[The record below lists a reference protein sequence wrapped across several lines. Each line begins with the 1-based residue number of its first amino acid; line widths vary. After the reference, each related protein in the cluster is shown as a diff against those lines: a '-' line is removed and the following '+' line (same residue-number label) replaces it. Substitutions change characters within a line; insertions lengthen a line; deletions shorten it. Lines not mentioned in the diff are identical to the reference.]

1 MQTWNTKTRV
11 FLLGLAFGLIAMF
24 SSFGYYLIK
33 KLVEDQTVGVMDSIY
48 WTIVT
53 LTTLGA
59 YPEDVALTSAIGKL
73 FTVGIVLTGVLIIF
87 LGVPLTAAPWLE
99 RKFRGFLEPKRAP
112 VPEKEHVV
120 LVEYS
125 DVGKQVIEEL
135 KMHEVPFVIIENRE
149 EKLRELRHHFLPYV
163 EGDPADDHVLGM
175 ANIGDALSLILT
187 GEDSTNAYVCLAAN
201 HINPD
206 IRIVANLQDPKH
218 EGVLLKAGAT
228 KVISSKSL
236 VGVLLAKRAVGM
248 YDLNIIDSHEA
259 FKGLE
264 ISQYT
269 ITEASSLRGV
279 TLRSTKIGQKTGAT
293 VLGVWTKG
301 EIEFNPPPNYVLKE
315 GVILVVMGSGDQLRM
330 VDELLA
336 GGAIE

>member
-11 FLLGLAFGLIAMF
+11 FLLGLSFSLIACF

-59 YPEDVALTSAIGKL
+59 YPGNVGLTSDIGKL
-73 FTVGIVLTGVLIIF
+73 FTVGIVLTGVLLIF
-87 LGVPLTAAPWLE
+87 VGVPLTAAPWLE
-99 RKFRGFLEPKRAP
+99 RRLRGFLEPRRAP
-112 VPEKEHVV
+112 IPAQNHVI

-125 DVGKQVIEEL
+125 DVGKQVVEEL
-135 KMHEVPFVIIENRE
+135 KIHEVPFVVIENRE
-149 EKLRELRHHFLPYV
+149 DKLRELRHNFLPYV
-163 EGDPADDHVLGM
+163 DGNPTDDHVLIM
-175 ANIGDALSLILT
+175 ANIDTALSLILT

-201 HINPD
+201 HINPE
-206 IRIVANLQDPKH
+206 IQIVANLQNPKH
-218 EGVLLKAGAT
+218 ENVLLKAGAT
-228 KVISSKSL
+228 KVVSSKSL
-236 VGVLLAKRAVGM
+236 VGILLAKRAVGM

-264 ISQYT
+264 MSQYT
-269 ITEASSLRGV
+269 ITKASPLRGV
-279 TLRSTKIGQKTGAT
+279 TLRSTRIGQNTGAT
-293 VLGVWTKG
+293 VLGVWSKG

-315 GVILVVMGSGDQLRM
+315 GVILVVIGSVDQLKM
-330 VDELLA
+330 VDKLLS
-336 GGAIE
+336 GGVLE